1 MTKKKKGRIQFNRTL
16 PEKPLN
22 QKEQHII
29 ELAKTAWSKTQKD
42 FFFPP
47 LDTPNFIFDYTNLEG
62 FYIDPQDKWKI
73 TMNLANTPLFIEDK
87 DYIDYFYAIALHE
100 VSHYL
105 IIPYDGLINAKLLK
119 AAMINV
125 NEIFAPI
132 VVNIFADFVIDTKLH
147 QKHPDLMSWELIKT
161 YSNLVE
167 KSKNNLSEFSKFLF
181 RSYEK
186 LLDIQIAQDDL
197 LSSVDGVANRV
208 VNVVK
213 KNFEDETLWEDK
225 VSKIAYHLKSLVN
238 NTFTLIGP
246 RTSSGDGK
254 ANRKSQGRS
263 GSNVEF
269 PEDILEVMD
278 NPLENKNQDKL
289 KKDKDDELRQKA
301 EEFAKETPY
310 SEFGAPAGQA
320 GILIDG
326 NPLATWYRG
335 LSKDLIQIKIYEEK
349 PGGQLP
355 IYPEVWRLGEP
366 LEELDVVQ
374 TVLNN
379 PIIIPNIT
387 TRKWAKRLGEGHL
400 VEKRIPD
407 LLIVLDSSGSM
418 KWNYLAKK
426 ASGFYHTALLASIA
440 ALHFAANKGA
450 KFSVINFSNRAD
462 VCDWTNSYHKAEQ
475 ILLRYQGGGT
485 QLPIEAIV
493 KQCDKSEREALVF
506 IITDFGIYN
515 WNSAKKLL
523 LNLVYQGHKVV
534 GFFIGAASLPKEKFK
549 DLFSK
554 ATFYPIKNSKDLIN
568 LVIEEVRKY
577 YTE

>member
-1 MTKKKKGRIQFNRTL
+1 MTKKKKGRTL
-16 PEKPLN
+16 PEKRLN
-22 QKEQHII
+22 QKELHMI
-29 ELAKTAWSKTQKD
+29 ELAKTAWFKTQKD

-47 LDTPNFIFDYTNLEG
+47 LDLPNFIFDYTNLEG

-73 TMNLANTPLFIEDK
+73 TMNLANTPIFVEDK
-87 DYIDYFYAIALHE
+87 DYIDYFYAITLHE
-100 VSHYL
+100 VSHYQ

-125 NEIFAPI
+125 NENFAPI
-132 VVNIFADFVIDTKLH
+132 VVNVFADFVIDSKLH
-147 QKHPDLMSWELIKT
+147 KRHPDLISWELIKT
-161 YSNLVE
+161 YNNLIE
-167 KSKNNLSEFSKFLF
+167 KSKNNLSDFSKFLF
-181 RSYEK
+181 RCYEK
-186 LLDIQIAQDDL
+186 LLDVELAQDNL
-197 LSSVDGVANRV
+197 LSSVDGVASRV

-225 VSKIAYHLKSLVN
+225 VSRIAYHLKSLVN

-246 RTSSGDGK
+246 KTSSGGGK
-254 ANRKSQGRS
+254 ANRESQGRG
-263 GSNVEF
+263 GSNLEF

-278 NPLENKNQDKL
+278 NPLENKNRDKL
-289 KKDKDDELRQKA
+289 KRDKDDELRQKA
-301 EEFAKETPY
+301 EEFARETSY

-326 NPLATWYRG
+326 NPLTTWYRG
-335 LSKDLIQIKIYEEK
+335 LAKDLIQIKIYEEK

-366 LEELDVVQ
+366 LEELDIVQ
-374 TVLNN
+374 TVLNS

-400 VEKRIPD
+400 VEKQIPD

-418 KWNYLAKK
+418 KWNYLTKR
-426 ASGFYHTALLASIA
+426 ASGFYHTALLASFA

-450 KFSVINFSNRAD
+450 KFSVINFSNQAD
-462 VCDWTNSYHKAEQ
+462 VCDWTSDYHKAER

-485 QLPIEAIV
+485 QLPTKAIV
-493 KQCDKSEREALVF
+493 KQCEKSEREALVF

-523 LNLVYQGHKVV
+523 LNLVFQGHKVV
-534 GFFIGAASLPKEKFK
+534 GFFIGTTKIPKDKFK
-549 DLFSK
+549 DLMAK
-554 ATFYPIKNSKDLIN
+554 VTFYTIKNSKDLIN